1 LKPPLALLEHLTITI
16 KRSEGDLDEV
26 GMYKIL
32 GAMSQLQSIVLG
44 LDASISS
51 HSEFWTET
59 HKPYYKRDNRVMHS
73 YLTDA
78 LVNKAVDEVLATAI
92 FRTISAAKPDRSLPL
107 ERLEVIPSGDCG
119 PGRSGDFGTRWSDIM
134 QHIERSWLVKR
145 MYPGLGSDEPSVN
158 RVRSKELDPPL
169 VFSTAAKDMLRR
181 VWHVRPGTKWDFQKD
196 WHSFSREQ

>member
-1 LKPPLALLEHLTITI
+1 
-16 KRSEGDLDEV
+16 
-26 GMYKIL
+26 
-32 GAMSQLQSIVLG
+32 
-44 LDASISS
+44 
-51 HSEFWTET
+51 
-59 HKPYYKRDNRVMHS
+59 MHS

-145 MYPGLGSDEPSVN
+145 MYPGLGSDELSVN
-158 RVRSKELDPPL
+158 RVRSRELDPPL
-169 VFSTAAKDMLRR
+169 VFSTSAKDMLRR

-196 WHSFSREQ
+196 WHSFPLEQ